1 MANELFKA
9 KILAEL
15 DTSQFDQKMN
25 GLLNQQRPIKLKID
39 LSSVD
44 KQLSSIEQR
53 LRNLGNIN
61 INPFGGGSGGS
72 GGGNSGR
79 RQLTQTTSEFTRLL
93 SVYREMGQIRQK
105 LPTLNTKDNG
115 QQIAAMQSRLSELYK
130 TYTSIWSGIQ
140 SNGGLSMPQLNKLG
154 DTIDTTTSKVD
165 MVKAKVQDAA
175 NVMQRELGEK
185 AAKAMAKIV
194 NDRDTGKFAADIAKV
209 TQQYERLAST
219 GHTSMGTIQA
229 DIQELT
235 RLQTAMSDPTQAAN
249 LTSNYEQYIKVLDR
263 VRNSLSVVR
272 AESSSVEKGFSFGGL
287 VKQAFGS
294 LTGIVDVTSL
304 IRTGVRMLKNGVKEM
319 IQEVTKIDTAM
330 TQLKIVTRAS
340 SDEYKQF
347 YTNTAQTSKQIGID
361 ASDLID
367 SATTYARLGYS
378 LDESGTLAK
387 YTGMLQNVGD
397 IDVSSA
403 QSAIT
408 AITKAFGVGA
418 NEIESVMDKMVIA
431 GNNFP
436 ISVAEIATG
445 MNNAGSMLASA
456 GNSLEQTIALL
467 TAANVTTQD
476 ISKSSTGLRTIA
488 ARIRKTT
495 TELDELGETMSEAKY
510 EELVNA
516 LTGYG
521 VKLTENGQY
530 RSTYDILKDIAA
542 VWDDISSMDQAAL
555 AETLAGKHV
564 PGRTEMCA

>member
-53 LRNLGNIN
+53 LRNLGNMN

-209 TQQYERLAST
+209 TQQYEKLAST
-219 GHTSMGTIQA
+219 GHASLGSIQT

-235 RLQTAMSDPTQAAN
+235 RLQAAMSDPAQSAN
-249 LTSNYEQYIKVLDR
+249 ITSNYEQYITVLGR
-263 VRNSLSVVR
+263 VRNALSVVR
-272 AESSSVEKGFSFGGL
+272 SESSNVEKSFSLGGAF
-287 VKQAFGS
+287 KQVIGN
-294 LTGIVDVTSL
+294 LTGVVDVTSL

-319 IQEVTKIDTAM
+319 VQEVTKIDTAM
-330 TQLKIVTRAS
+330 TQLKIVTKAS
-340 SDEYKQF
+340 SEEYKQF
-347 YTNTAQTSKQIGID
+347 YTNTAQTSRQIGID

-403 QSAIT
+403 QNAIT

-521 VKLTENGQY
+521 VKLTENGEY

>member
-1 MANELFKA
+1 
-9 KILAEL
+9 
-15 DTSQFDQKMN
+15 
-25 GLLNQQRPIKLKID
+25 
-39 LSSVD
+39 
-44 KQLSSIEQR
+44 
-53 LRNLGNIN
+53 
-61 INPFGGGSGGS
+61 
-72 GGGNSGR
+72 
-79 RQLTQTTSEFTRLL
+79 
-93 SVYREMGQIRQK
+93 
-105 LPTLNTKDNG
+105 
-115 QQIAAMQSRLSELYK
+115 
-130 TYTSIWSGIQ
+130 
-140 SNGGLSMPQLNKLG
+140 MPQLNKLG

-175 NVMQRELGEK
+175 NVMQKELGEK
-185 AAKAMAKIV
+185 AAKAMTKIV

-235 RLQTAMSDPTQAAN
+235 RLQTAMSDPAQAAN

-263 VRNSLSVVR
+263 VKNSLSVVR
-272 AESSSVEKGFSFGGL
+272 SESSSVEKGFSFGGL

-319 IQEVTKIDTAM
+319 VQEVTKIDTAM

-347 YTNTAQTSKQIGID
+347 YANTAQTSKQIGID

-403 QSAIT
+403 QNAIT
-408 AITKAFGVGA
+408 AITKAYGVGA
-418 NEIESVMDKMVIA
+418 DQIESVMDKMVIA

-476 ISKSSTGLRTIA
+476 IAKSSTGLRTIA

-495 TELDELGETMSEAKY
+495 TELDELGETMSEAKH